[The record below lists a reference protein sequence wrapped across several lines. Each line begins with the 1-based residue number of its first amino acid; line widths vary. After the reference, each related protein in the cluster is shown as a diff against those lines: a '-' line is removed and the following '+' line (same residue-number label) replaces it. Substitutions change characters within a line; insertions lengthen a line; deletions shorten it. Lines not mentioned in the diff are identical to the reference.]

1 MIVPGTSRLG
11 GVIGWPVAH
20 SLSPRL
26 HGHWL
31 AEYGIDGAYV
41 PLPVRPFALGSAL
54 EGLRDAGFRGVN
66 VTVPHKEAAYA
77 VAGIC
82 DQAAG
87 LLGAANL
94 LLFGDGGF
102 EARNSDAEGLAASL
116 MAELGAKG
124 LDGANVVL
132 LGAGGAARAAILAC
146 ASLKA
151 NAVCVLNR
159 SPRRAAILVEALR
172 PRINI
177 ALASGGL
184 DEWPRVAADAL
195 LLIHA
200 TPAGMKGA
208 GAAPAAA
215 PLVDVAALPAAAAVC
230 DLVYNPLETPLLTAA
245 RARGLA
251 IIDGLGMLLHQAAPA
266 FEALYGVRP
275 RVTLALRAELESVLR
290 DKP

>member
-1 MIVPGTSRLG
+1 
-11 GVIGWPVAH
+11 
-20 SLSPRL
+20 
-26 HGHWL
+26 
-31 AEYGIDGAYV
+31 
-41 PLPVRPFALGSAL
+41 
-54 EGLRDAGFRGVN
+54 
-66 VTVPHKEAAYA
+66 
-77 VAGIC
+77 
-82 DQAAG
+82 
-87 LLGAANL
+87 
-94 LLFGDGGF
+94 
-102 EARNSDAEGLAASL
+102 
-116 MAELGAKG
+116 
-124 LDGANVVL
+124 
-132 LGAGGAARAAILAC
+132 
-146 ASLKA
+146 
-151 NAVCVLNR
+151 
-159 SPRRAAILVEALR
+159 
-172 PRINI
+172 
-177 ALASGGL
+177 
-184 DEWPRVAADAL
+184 VAADAL